1 MGCIR
6 CLHPLVKGRIADG
19 SAGLFP
25 QTFTTPD
32 PPEVTEVSPAPPA
45 VEVHG
50 PEPEPHSPTVL
61 QTLREEPE
69 SLVGSPN
76 PDTLNNISPLITEG
90 EVMHAT
96 MTDVQKAIEQLG
108 RHDGDGS
115 RSFSFASSRGDGDS
129 TDRDSATDTEG
140 EVDGWHLNARQRLA
154 ENSRIVNEESAGPS
168 TPMRLSAPPIE
179 VELSDESDAEDDD
192 PGSRLQDEP
201 PYIRSHPHIP
211 EEEEEDAQPS
221 IKVNPLN
228 RSVELDPGTPVL
240 ASDTFIVPSPG
251 TVIDDLPTATIP
263 QKSFLKEQ
271 DQGVRAVSPE
281 PHPTPTRSSD
291 SEIKFGQQP
300 EVSPAQIPLPT
311 SPQPVNGI
319 SLSSPPS
326 TPPPVVSPVPMFP
339 ISRTN
344 TASERVRTPIFQQ
357 PGTPASTITSI
368 GIQQALGTPTKP
380 QSPFR
385 PRSSET
391 PLLEKPAPPSK
402 PPAEWTVEE
411 VVDWLKGKGIDQGTC
426 DKFIGT
432 CASFVARFHGADI
445 PPEQDITGDVLLE
458 LDLELLKTEIGIVAF
473 GKRKRIANAIAELK
487 NPPTTP
493 EPELTAH
500 PESLFSH
507 SRSISSVQGFSLNSP
522 TFSASAAPAS
532 ATGSQTLFGFY
543 QSDSPK
549 TVEDAKSLIPDT
561 PRSIRLGRESDSG
574 SVHDSSETLNRA
586 SSRSSI
592 IGLGIQL
599 TSKFQASVV
608 RGKSNCRILMLP
620 EFCRKADH
628 RS

>member
-1 MGCIR
+1 M
-6 CLHPLVKGRIADG
+6 ANG
-19 SAGLFP
+19 SVGLFP
-25 QTFTTPD
+25 QTFTTPN
-32 PPEVTEVSPAPPA
+32 PQEATPTAPV
-45 VEVHG
+45 VEIHG

-69 SLVGSPN
+69 SSVGSPN
-76 PDTLNNISPLITEG
+76 PDFLNSFTPLIAEG

-115 RSFSFASSRGDGDS
+115 RSFSFASSRGDGDW

-140 EVDGWHLNARQRLA
+140 DADGWHMNARQRLA

-168 TPMRLSAPPIE
+168 TPMRISAPPIE
-179 VELSDESDAEDDD
+179 VELSDESEAEEDEHN
-192 PGSRLQDEP
+192 SQLYDEP
-201 PYIRSHPHIP
+201 SYIRRHPHIP
-211 EEEEEDAQPS
+211 EEEEDEVQPPV
-221 IKVNPLN
+221 KADPPNL
-228 RSVELDPGTPVL
+228 SVELDPGTPVL
-240 ASDTFIVPSPG
+240 ASDTYIVPSPG
-251 TVIDDLPTATIP
+251 AVVEDLPTATLP
-263 QKSFLKEQ
+263 KKSFPKEQ
-271 DQGVRAVSPE
+271 DQGPRTASPE
-281 PHPTPTRSSD
+281 PDPTPSRST
-291 SEIKFGQQP
+291 ETEVQLGLQP
-300 EVSPAQIPLPT
+300 EEASPAQVPLPT

-326 TPPPVVSPVPMFP
+326 TPPPIVSPVPMLP

-344 TASERVRTPIFQQ
+344 TPSELVRTPIFQQ
-357 PGTPASTITSI
+357 PGTPSSTVTSI
-368 GIQQALGTPTKP
+368 GIQQVLGTPTKP
-380 QSPFR
+380 ESLFR
-385 PRSSET
+385 SRSSET
-391 PLLEKPAPPSK
+391 PLLEKPAPPSE

-411 VVDWLKGKGIDQGTC
+411 VVDWLKSKGIDQGTC
-426 DKFIGT
+426 DKFIGM
-432 CASFVARFHGADI
+432 CASFAVRFLGVDI
-445 PPEQDITGDVLLE
+445 PLAEQDITGDVLLE

-487 NPPTTP
+487 NPPKTL

-522 TFSASAAPAS
+522 TLLSSVAPAS
-532 ATGSQTLFGFY
+532 ATGSHTLFGFY

-549 TVEDAKSLIPDT
+549 IIEDTNGSLPDT
-561 PRSIRLGRESDSG
+561 PKSTRPGRESDSG

-599 TSKFQASVV
+599 TSKFQVSVV
-608 RGKSNCRILMLP
+608 
-620 EFCRKADH
+620 
-628 RS
+628 